1 MKILIIRHG
10 EPDYSID
17 SLTPKGWDEARLL
30 SDRLVKMEIDDF
42 YCSPLG
48 RAKDTA
54 KATLGKYGKEAKI
67 LPWLRE
73 FPAQV
78 TLPWQDKSRIP
89 WDFPPSYWAKSPA
102 FYEYESWLEHPLMQ
116 GGGMRETFC
125 EITSGIDALLNGY
138 GYQRDGYLYRCETDK
153 EVTIALFCHFALGM
167 TIVAY
172 LSHISP
178 IILWH
183 SFFMPASSVTTLVS
197 ERDRTGSTLFRCMQV
212 GDTSHLY
219 AAGEPISPAGLYPDF
234 DRTLQ

>member
-1 MKILIIRHG
+1 
-10 EPDYSID
+10 
-17 SLTPKGWDEARLL
+17 
-30 SDRLVKMEIDDF
+30 
-42 YCSPLG
+42 
-48 RAKDTA
+48 
-54 KATLGKYGKEAKI
+54 
-67 LPWLRE
+67 
-73 FPAQV
+73 
-78 TLPWQDKSRIP
+78 
-89 WDFPPSYWAKSPA
+89 
-102 FYEYESWLEHPLMQ
+102 MQ

-167 TIVAY
+167 TIVSY

>member
-17 SLTPKGWDEARLL
+17 SLTSKGWDEASLL

-54 KATLGKYGKEAKI
+54 KATLDKYGKAAKI

-73 FPAQV
+73 FPGQV
-78 TLPWQDKSRIP
+78 TLPWQDKGRIP
-89 WDFPPSYWAKSPA
+89 WDLPPNYWAKSPA

-167 TIVAY
+167 TIVSY